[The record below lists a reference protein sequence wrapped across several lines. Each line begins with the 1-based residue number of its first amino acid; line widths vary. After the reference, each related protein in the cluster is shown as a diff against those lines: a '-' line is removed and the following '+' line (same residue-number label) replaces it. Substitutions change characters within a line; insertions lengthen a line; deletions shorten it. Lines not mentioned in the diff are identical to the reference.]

1 MTTSSEKQLTSLS
14 DGLVLSIDRDGQETL
29 GAQLRRGLLELIRT
43 GSLRPGVRLPS
54 TRSLAAQLGISRPL
68 VLETYAQLAAEGY
81 LNIRQGARPVVAK
94 EIGTPSGGR
103 ETLAEPE
110 PIRFD
115 LRPAMPDVSMFP
127 RRLWLRSLRDVLTD
141 LPASDLG
148 YGDLRGSPGLRRALA
163 DYLGRVR
170 GAIVDPSLV
179 FITSGFAEGR
189 ALTCAALRAHGVR
202 DLAVEDPSYSDWVA
216 VDKAGLRRVPV
227 PVDEDGMDVSHLATR
242 AAQAVFVTPAHQF
255 PIGGVLSA
263 ARRREL
269 ARLLRDRGTF
279 ALEDD
284 YDAEFRYD
292 HTPVGSL
299 QGLAPDRV
307 IYAGTVSKTL
317 APALR
322 LGWLVVPPDLVDK
335 MAGELRRWSEGP
347 PRIDQ
352 DALANLIVS
361 GAYDRHLRKMRRFY
375 RDRRARLLSCLMS
388 ALPDL
393 ITEGAAAGLHVTLR
407 LPERID
413 AAGEAR
419 IVAQLQR
426 HGVATE
432 GLGRYSTTCS
442 GPRRLFIGYGRIG
455 DSAIEPSVR
464 ILADAVREV
473 IASAGL
479 GSEWVSERPALL
491 RTAIALKP

>member
-1 MTTSSEKQLTSLS
+1 MTTPCAKQLASLT
-14 DGLVLSIDRDGQETL
+14 DGLLLSIDRELPETL
-29 GAQLRRGLLELIRT
+29 GSQLRRGLLDLIRA

-54 TRSLAAQLGISRPL
+54 TRVLATQLGISRPL
-68 VLETYAQLAAEGY
+68 VLDAYAQLAAEGY
-81 LNIRQGARPVVAK
+81 LSLRRGSRPVVTGESLTGPASRA
-94 EIGTPSGGR
+94 I
-103 ETLAEPE
+103 APE
-110 PIRFD
+110 ADPIRFD
-115 LRPAMPDVSMFP
+115 LRPAMPDLSMFP
-127 RRLWLRSLRDVLTD
+127 RRLWLSSLRSVLAD

-148 YGDLRGSPGLRRALA
+148 YGDLRGSLVLRCALA

-170 GAIVDPSLV
+170 GAIVDPANV

-189 ALTCAALRAHGVR
+189 ALACAALYASGVR

-216 VDKAGLRRVPV
+216 VDKAGLRRMPV
-227 PVDEDGMDVSHLATR
+227 TVDEDGMDVSQLTGLA
-242 AAQAVFVTPAHQF
+242 AGAVFVTPAHQF

-263 ARRREL
+263 ARRRGL
-269 ARLLRDRGTF
+269 VRWLRERDAF

-292 HTPVGSL
+292 QAPVGAL

-307 IYAGTVSKTL
+307 IYAGTASKTL

-322 LGWLVVPPDLVDK
+322 LGWLVVPPALATT

-352 DALANLIVS
+352 DALAAMIRS

-375 RDRRARLLSCLMS
+375 RDRRDRLLSSLAS

-393 ITEGAAAGLHVTLR
+393 ATEGAAAGLHVTLR
-407 LPERID
+407 LPDAVD

-419 IVAQLQR
+419 IVAHLQR

-432 GLGRYSTTCS
+432 GLGRYSSTCP
-442 GPRRLFIGYGRIG
+442 GPRRLFIGYGRIA
-455 DSAIEPSVR
+455 DSGIAPSIDIVAR
-464 ILADAVREV
+464 AVREAV
-473 IASAGL
+473 P
-479 GSEWVSERPALL
+479 GS
-491 RTAIALKP
+491 